1 MAQPVKDI
9 EALMG
14 ELRAWVREERGRQ
27 MLLARATGVS
37 KQAVSAWVKGDAVP
51 TWQMGIKLEAF
62 LAAQRPKKSRKAA
75 A

>member
-1 MAQPVKDI
+1 
-9 EALMG
+9 
-14 ELRAWVREERGRQ
+14 